1 MSAVNSGDKR
11 LYCFIFLYSCHNQ
24 QTDNRVWILPLC
36 RYENGKLR
44 SLHCYFFGPRAFPKV
59 RSSSEEVRRQIILLV
74 LSLSVT
80 FLYGFKKCM
89 TPASAEVRRTRIFI
103 TWTPKC
109 FSLSVCS
116 LQTWLKLVITYFLR
130 VHEGLLKTACMTR
143 SVSTSICTCVVKC
156 HCIEIIPDLE
166 KRNTFLVTYHRKQ
179 SQNS

>member
-1 MSAVNSGDKR
+1 MLLTVATNVSTAS
-11 LYCFIFLYSCHNQ
+11 FSC
-24 QTDNRVWILPLC
+24 ILVTIS
-36 RYENGKLR
+36 KLTTV
-44 SLHCYFFGPRAFPKV
+44 SESYHCADMKMESCVLYFFGPRAFPKV